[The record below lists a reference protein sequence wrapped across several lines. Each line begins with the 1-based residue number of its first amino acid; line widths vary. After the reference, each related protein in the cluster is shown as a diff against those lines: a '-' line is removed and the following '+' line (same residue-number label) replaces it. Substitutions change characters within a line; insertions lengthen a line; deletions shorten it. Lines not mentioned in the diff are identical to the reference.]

1 MTPDQRPDL
10 HERVVLI
17 TGAGDGLGAA
27 LARAAG
33 AAGAEVVLL
42 GRTVAKLERVYD
54 AIVEAG
60 GPEPAIVPMDLEG
73 ATPDDYADL
82 ASRIA
87 DQCGRLNAVVHNAAE
102 LGPQT
107 PLADHPP
114 LDWYRALQVN
124 LTAPLLLTQA
134 CLPLLQASDDPAIVF
149 VDDERRGAYWGAY
162 GVSKAGAGA
171 LADMLS
177 DELEGDS
184 GVRVH
189 RHQPPPLRTSW
200 RARAFP
206 GELAQEATPPDEAT
220 EALLRLLAAT
230 GHD

>member
-1 MTPDQRPDL
+1 MTPNQQPDL
-10 HERVVLI
+10 RGRVVLI

-27 LARAAG
+27 LARAAA

-60 GPEPAIVPMDLEG
+60 GREPAIVPLDLEG

-87 DQCGRLNAVVHNAAE
+87 SQCGRLDALVHNAAE

-107 PLADHPP
+107 PLADHPA

-134 CLPLLQASDDPAIVF
+134 CLPLLRSSGDSAIVF
-149 VDDERRGAYWGAY
+149 VDDAHRGAYWGAY

-177 DELEGDS
+177 DELEGGS
-184 GVRVH
+184 GIRVH
-189 RHQPPPLRTSW
+189 RHRPPPLRTAW

-206 GELAQEATPPDEAT
+206 GELAEEATPPDEAT
-220 EALLRLLAAT
+220 DALLRLLT
-230 GHD
+230 TTERD

>member
-1 MTPDQRPDL
+1 MNQDQRPDL
-10 HERVVLI
+10 RERVVLI

-27 LARAAG
+27 LARAAA

-54 AIVEAG
+54 AIVDAG
-60 GPEPAIVPMDLEG
+60 GAEPAIVPLDLEG

-82 ASRIA
+82 AARIGS
-87 DQCGRLNAVVHNAAE
+87 QCGRLNALVHNAAE

-114 LDWYRALQVN
+114 LEWHRALQVN

-149 VDDERRGAYWGAY
+149 LDDERRGAYWGAY
-162 GVSKAGAGA
+162 GVSKIGAGA
-171 LADMLS
+171 MADMLGE
-177 DELEGDS
+177 ELDGHS
-184 GVRVH
+184 GVRVRRH
-189 RHQPPPLRTSW
+189 RPPPLRTNW

-206 GELAQEATPPDEAT
+206 GEVPEEAAPAADAT
-220 EALLRLLAAT
+220 GPLLRLLATTRA
-230 GHD
+230 D